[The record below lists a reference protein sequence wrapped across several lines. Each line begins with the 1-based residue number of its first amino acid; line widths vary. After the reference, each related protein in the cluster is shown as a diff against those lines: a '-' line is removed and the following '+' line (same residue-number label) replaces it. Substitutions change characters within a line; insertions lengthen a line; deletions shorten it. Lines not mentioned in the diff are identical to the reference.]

1 MHNFSSVIILVTEY
15 DLNVYHNLRHAI
27 TLQPAACTSL
37 PLHGNP
43 PSLGAGLLH
52 IRLLIIFPVPQVVLH
67 LP

>member
-1 MHNFSSVIILVTEY
+1 MHKFSSVIILKTEY
-15 DLNVYHNLRHAI
+15 DLNIYLNLRHAI

-43 PSLGAGLLH
+43 PSLGGGLLH
-52 IRLLIIFPVPQVVLH
+52 IRLLIILPLPQVVLH

>member
-1 MHNFSSVIILVTEY
+1 MHKFSSVIILATEY
-15 DLNVYHNLRHAI
+15 DLNVYNNLRHAI

-43 PSLGAGLLH
+43 PSLGGGLSH
-52 IRLLIIFPVPQVVLH
+52 IRFLIILPVPQLVLH

>member
-43 PSLGAGLLH
+43 PSLGGGLLH